1 MVIFIAGARQLFW
14 AWKTPPLTD
23 PQAVRQMKE
32 QASITGLAALA
43 GVILLGAFL
52 IAVVWV
58 GARITRRYMRAGD
71 QARDRSAINPDDWSS
86 RPRR

>member
-1 MVIFIAGARQLFW
+1 MAGALLLFW
-14 AWKTPPLTD
+14 AWQTPPLTD

-32 QASITGLAALA
+32 QASVTGLAALA
-43 GVILLGAFL
+43 GVILLGVFL

-71 QARDRSAINPDDWSS
+71 RSHDASVINPDDW
-86 RPRR
+86 RTPPRR